1 MPSSS
6 PPSPPSHRRGIAGV
20 VRLVDRL
27 AARLGALGMG
37 AFGWPLA
44 IGTGLGTALSAV
56 MTQTAKADFAARHPW
71 ANFAVH
77 GWPPVALMT
86 LGAVLWAVGVATL
99 RKRLGDDR
107 SFVAL
112 YRQTLHRFAFLSAL
126 PAILAFKEPI
136 EVPRGW
142 LLLALAV
149 LAGALGTYSAYHFA
163 AEERDS
169 EEPGDRAAERRGKR
183 VGFLVAAVVALAMA
197 AYSFFTIRLV
207 FVNHLSFNTGRSDL
221 GYYLSVFRQS
231 SEGIPLGCSLCG
243 GGSHVTGHFDPLLVL
258 LSPTFLIYPFAE
270 TLLVLQTLWLASGA
284 IPVYLLGR
292 HHVGHRGAGVAL
304 AIAYLAYPALHGVNL
319 FDFHSIA
326 LCIPPLLWFLYFLER
341 ERARAAY
348 LMLGLCLLVRED
360 VSLATLLIGVSLIF
374 SGVPRRVRMGFMT
387 IVLSVA
393 YFLVAKLAFMG
404 HADPLNATAGGRGY
418 SQFYEELIP
427 AGRST
432 GALLG
437 TLIGDPLFAL
447 SRILT
452 ESKLDYV
459 ALLFAP
465 LLFLPLVAKG
475 RIQLAYGFA
484 VTLLAT
490 AHLYSV
496 HAQYSS
502 TLVPVLFGLAAAA
515 LGRIRHTSSLPVR
528 VSGPRLAKA
537 LAFGVLVSTLLCS
550 WKFGGLVPNESFIAG
565 FRPLVREASAES
577 RAFDAWLR
585 QRALAFPKGAKVA
598 ANSRIIPH
606 LGPVHGL
613 YMIEDRRNA
622 DYVIVNMKNREIARL
637 ILADEALGYLVQ
649 VDTNAHLRIY
659 RTKYPPSMKHGPKDA
674 AVEVESPGGT

>member
-1 MPSSS
+1 MASSS
-6 PPSPPSHRRGIAGV
+6 PPSQRRGIARA
-20 VRLVDRL
+20 VRFIDRGT
-27 AARLGALGMG
+27 AQVGALGMG

-44 IGTGLGTALSAV
+44 IGTGVGTALSAV
-56 MTQTAKADFAARHPW
+56 ATQIAKGDFASRHPW
-71 ANFAVH
+71 VNWAVH
-77 GWPPVALMT
+77 GWPPVVFMT
-86 LGAVLWAVGVATL
+86 LAAALSALGAATL

-107 SFVAL
+107 ALGAL
-112 YRQTLHRFAFLSAL
+112 YRQSLHRFAFLSGL
-126 PAILAFKEPI
+126 PVVLAFKEPI

-149 LAGALGTYSAYHFA
+149 VAGALATYSAYHFA
-163 AEERDS
+163 TEE
-169 EEPGDRAAERRGKR
+169 RAAEDRRLGW
-183 VGFLVAAVVALAMA
+183 LAAAVVGASMV
-197 AYSFFTIRLV
+197 AYAGFTIHLV
-207 FVNHLSFNTGRSDL
+207 IVNHLSFNTGRSDL

-284 IPVYLLGR
+284 IPVYLLTR
-292 HHVGHRGAGVAL
+292 HHAGHRGAGVAL
-304 AIAYLAYPALHGVNL
+304 AVAYLAYPALHGVNL

-326 LCIPPLLWFLYFLER
+326 LCIPPLLWFLYFLEQ
-341 ERARAAY
+341 ERARSAY
-348 LMLGLCLLVRED
+348 LTLALCLLVRED
-360 VSLATLLIGVSLIF
+360 VSLATLLVGISLIF
-374 SGVPRRVRMGFMT
+374 SGIPRRVRMGLVT
-387 IVLSVA
+387 TVLSIA
-393 YFLVAKLAFMG
+393 YFVVAKVVFMG
-404 HADPLNATAGGRGY
+404 HADPLNATANGKGY
-418 SQFYEELIP
+418 TQFYEELIP

-432 GALLG
+432 SALVG

-452 ESKLDYV
+452 ESKLDYA
-459 ALLFAP
+459 ALLFVP
-465 LLFLPLVAKG
+465 LLGLPLLARG

-502 TLVPVLFGLAAAA
+502 ALVPILFGLAASA
-515 LGRIRHTSSLPVR
+515 LGRIRFAPSLPLR
-528 VSGPRLAKA
+528 VSGARLAKA

-550 WKFGGLVPNESFIAG
+550 WKFGGLIQNESFIAG
-565 FRPLVREASAES
+565 FRPLVREASPEA

-585 QRALAFPKGAKVA
+585 KVALAFPKGAKVA

-613 YMIEDRRNA
+613 YMIEERRKA
-622 DYVIVNMKNREIARL
+622 DYVIVNMRNREIARL

-649 VDTNAHLRIY
+649 VQTNAHLRIY
-659 RTKYPPSMKHGPKDA
+659 RTRYPRGLKRGTGEA
-674 AVEVESPGGT
+674 AEVELPGGS